1 MGMREGRQARVQ
13 PSCVN
18 AQQWK
23 KKNGGK
29 SPKEESTNTKAKA
42 KHKAQGKKKE
52 RRHREDLCLLGF
64 VVGGARH
71 TRASDV
77 GVERQACAD
86 AVEERRHRRG
96 SGGLTQTG
104 MREIHQA
111 NGGDV

>member
-1 MGMREGRQARVQ
+1 MAGNRPKRKVPTQKQRQ
-13 PSCVN
+13 
-18 AQQWK
+18 
-23 KKNGGK
+23 
-29 SPKEESTNTKAKA
+29 STKR
-42 KHKAQGKKKE
+42 KAQGKKKE
-52 RRHREDLCLLGF
+52 RRSREDLCLLGF

-96 SGGLTQTG
+96 SGGLTQTR

>member
-1 MGMREGRQARVQ
+1 MAGNRPKRKVPTQKQRQ
-13 PSCVN
+13 
-18 AQQWK
+18 
-23 KKNGGK
+23 
-29 SPKEESTNTKAKA
+29 STKR
-42 KHKAQGKKKE
+42 KAQGKKKE
-52 RRHREDLCLLGF
+52 RRSREDLCLLGF